1 MIVIKTLCM
10 APING
15 NQGIYLNQLNLKV
28 IALIAISEYRVELPE
43 IECSVCL
50 WGVGVGRISIE
61 WAEKRSEHCQAPF
74 STWRELHNS

>member
-10 APING
+10 VPVSG

-43 IECSVCL
+43 IECSVYL
-50 WGVGVGRISIE
+50 GGWAGRISIE
-61 WAEKRSEHCQAPF
+61 WAEKRSGHSQAPF